1 MSILR
6 KKIGNITFSDI
17 KNLDVDDLLFDLKN
31 IENFL
36 TQLMFWKIW
45 DSVRLNKNIESIE
58 ISSNISKPYSYKF
71 NNEDEKDLEHSAFI
85 INSSNLSHQ
94 VKYAISTTSRKQG
107 SIAKLLDKLGQE
119 FVDTVKLKGEDKHIY
134 IVRDKK
140 AEEIYEQNSTY
151 LNWNIDDG
159 FKINNITLQNIKSL
173 KEYKKLDEALISFLF
188 QVHTIHI
195 NSLLNKIFGEIIM
208 DIFLKEPE
216 IKEIF
221 IDSRKLNKKEY
232 PILHIMGNNE
242 EHQNI
247 NNKYSDIMDK
257 LFKTNLSYYAYPA
270 IFQTPTIKRIDIY
283 NLKNTLPSFNITNRM
298 DWEKRLIEFDVER
311 EKLKI
316 QESLAEHNILS
327 NTQKNRL

>member
-85 INSSNLSHQ
+85 INSSHLSHQ

-159 FKINNITLQNIKSL
+159 FKINDITLKNIKSL

-195 NSLLNKIFGEIIM
+195 NSLLNKVFGEIIL

-247 NNKYSDIMDK
+247 NKKYSDIMDK
-257 LFKTNLSYYAYPA
+257 LFKTDLSYYAYSA

-298 DWEKRLIEFDVER
+298 DWEKRLIEFEVER

>member
-6 KKIGNITFSDI
+6 KKIGNITPSDI
-17 KNLDVDDLLFDLKN
+17 RNFDVNDLLFDLKN

-36 TQLMFWKIW
+36 TQCMFWKIW
-45 DSVRLNKNIESIE
+45 DSFRLNKNIESVE
-58 ISSNISKPYSYKF
+58 ISSNISKSYKYKF
-71 NNEDEKDLEHSAFI
+71 NNEDEEDLEYSRFI
-85 INSSNLSHQ
+85 IDSSHLSHQ
-94 VKYAISTTSRKQG
+94 AKYAIATTSRKQN
-107 SIAKLLDKLGQE
+107 SIVKLLDKLGQE

-140 AEEIYEQNSTY
+140 AEELYKQNGKY

-159 FKINNITLQNIKSL
+159 FKINDTTIQNIKSL
-173 KEYKKLDEALISFLF
+173 KEYKNLDKSSLSFIF

-195 NSLLNKIFGEIIM
+195 NSLLNKIFGEVVL

-221 IDSRKLNKKEY
+221 LDSRKLNKKEY
-232 PILHIMGNNE
+232 PILHIMGNNK

-257 LFKTNLSYYAYPA
+257 LFKTDLSYYAYSA
-270 IFQTPTIKRIDIY
+270 IFQIPTIKRIDIY
-283 NLKNTLPSFNITNRM
+283 NLKDTLPSFNITNRM
-298 DWEKRLIEFDVER
+298 DWEKRLIEFEVER

-316 QESLAEHNILS
+316 EESLAEHNILS
-327 NTQKNRL
+327 NIQKNRL